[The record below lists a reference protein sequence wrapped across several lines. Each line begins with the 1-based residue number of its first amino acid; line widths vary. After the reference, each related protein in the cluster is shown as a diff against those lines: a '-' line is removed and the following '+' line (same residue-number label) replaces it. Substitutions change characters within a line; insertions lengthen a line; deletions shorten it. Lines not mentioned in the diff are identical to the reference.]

1 MAGMGKTA
9 ALRWAKMRNAAGFN
23 SDRALERAAGISAG
37 TIWTWITPG
46 KAGRDPNVRTLRIL
60 KHLMQVTLDD
70 LDQTLVAWRE
80 ELSEAACVS
89 AETGD
94 GQLVGRE
101 TA

>member
-1 MAGMGKTA
+1 MADPRKRA

-60 KHLMQVTLDD
+60 KQLMQVSLDE

-80 ELSEAACVS
+80 ELSEAGCVG
-89 AETGD
+89 AGN
-94 GQLVGRE
+94 GQRAGCE